1 MNIVITGASRGIG
14 SAIAERFASAG
25 NTLVLCARNEEKLKL
40 FADDLQQRTGATIL
54 TYAADLA
61 NKESA
66 IAFGNWVLQHCPVD
80 VLVNNA
86 GSFVPG
92 NIHDEADGNL
102 EKMIEVNLYSAY
114 HLTRVLVPQMIE
126 RKAGHIFNMCSIA
139 SLKAYENGG
148 SYSIS
153 KFALA
158 GFSKNLR
165 EELKSHL
172 VKVTSVYPGAVYTDS
187 WSGSGVAP
195 ERIMESNDIAEMIYA
210 AAHLSPQ
217 ACVEEIV
224 LRPLLGDL

>member
-14 SAIAERFASAG
+14 AAIAERFAAAG
-25 NTLVLCARNEEKLKL
+25 NTLILCARNEEKLKQY
-40 FADDLQQRTGATIL
+40 ADDLHQRKGATVL
-54 TYAADLA
+54 TYAADLSK
-61 NKESA
+61 KEDA
-66 IAFGNWVLQHCPVD
+66 IAFGNWVLQHCLVD

-92 NIHDEADGNL
+92 SIHDEDDGNL

-114 HLTRVLVPQMIE
+114 HLTRALVPKMIE
-126 RKAGHIFNMCSIA
+126 RKSGHIFNMCSIA
-139 SLKAYENGG
+139 SLKAYANGG

-165 EELKSHL
+165 EELMPHNI
-172 VKVTSVYPGAVYTDS
+172 KVTTVYPGAVYTDS
-187 WSGSGVAP
+187 WSGSGVS
-195 ERIMESNDIAEMIYA
+195 EDRIMESNDIAEMMFA

-217 ACVEEIV
+217 ACVEDIV
-224 LRPLLGDL
+224 VRPQLGDL

>member
-14 SAIAERFASAG
+14 AAIAERFAAEG
-25 NTLVLCARNEEKLKL
+25 NTLILCARNEEKLKQ
-40 FADDLQQRTGATIL
+40 FADELQQRTVTTVL
-54 TYAADLA
+54 TYAADLSK
-61 NKESA
+61 KEQA
-66 IAFGNWVLQHCPVD
+66 IAFGDWVNQHCPVD

-92 NIHDEADGNL
+92 SIHDEADGNL

-126 RKAGHIFNMCSIA
+126 RRSGHIFNMCSIA
-139 SLKAYENGG
+139 SLKAYANGG

-165 EELKSHL
+165 EELMPHHI
-172 VKVTSVYPGAVYTDS
+172 KVTTVYPGAVYTDS
-187 WSGSGVAP
+187 WSGSGVAE
-195 ERIMESNDIAEMIYA
+195 ERIMESKDIAEIMFA

-224 LRPLLGDL
+224 MRPQLGDL

>member
-14 SAIAERFASAG
+14 AAIAERFASEG
-25 NTLVLCARNEEKLKL
+25 NTLILCARNQEKLNS
-40 FADDLQQRTGATIL
+40 FADALQQRTGATVL
-54 TYAADLA
+54 TYAADISK
-61 NKESA
+61 KEEA
-66 IAFGNWVLQHCPVD
+66 MAFGKWILQHCPVD

-92 NIHDEADGNL
+92 SIHDEADGNL

-114 HLTRVLVPQMIE
+114 HLTRALVPQMIE
-126 RKAGHIFNMCSIA
+126 RRSGHIFNMCSIA
-139 SLKAYENGG
+139 SLKAYANGG

-165 EELKSHL
+165 EELMPHNI
-172 VKVTSVYPGAVYTDS
+172 KVTTVYPGAVYTDS

-195 ERIMESNDIAEMIYA
+195 ERIMESKDIAEMMFA

-224 LRPLLGDL
+224 VRPQLGDL